1 MKQPLLL
8 FVILIPL
15 FLATSCT
22 TLDQV
27 GQVLEG
33 QKPTASVKG
42 LRLTGLDLDGVNL
55 VFDVGVDNPNPVG
68 ISLASLDYD
77 LKLQGSSFLRGDQPM
92 GMQLA
97 AKGNSQV
104 QVPVRLG
111 FQQLS
116 NSYARLKNAR
126 EVGYELDMGMGF
138 EVPLLGRVKVPVN
151 YKGRVPIPEVP
162 SVSLRSVDVRQ
173 LTLSGATL
181 QLELEVDNPNAFSL
195 MLNKLDY
202 NLKLNGFNLGSG
214 LVNNGMQVQRNGR
227 GRFTLPLKLNFAQA
241 GKGLYTALL
250 GQHVNYDLS
259 GSVQA
264 SSSNPILKSFHIP
277 LDKQGRVDLK

>member
-1 MKQPLLL
+1 MKQILLL
-8 FVILIPL
+8 VSILVQL

-22 TLDQV
+22 TLNQV

-42 LRLTGLDLDGVNL
+42 LRLTGLDLNGVNL
-55 VFDVGVDNPNPVG
+55 VFDVGVDNPNPVS

-111 FQQLS
+111 FQQLH

-138 EVPLLGRVKVPVN
+138 EVPLLGRIKIPVN
-151 YKGRVPIPEVP
+151 YKGKVPIPEIP
-162 SVSLRSVDVRQ
+162 SVSLRSIDVRQ

-181 QLELEVDNPNAFSL
+181 QLELEVDNPNAFTL
-195 MLNKLDY
+195 MLDKLDY

-214 LVNNGMQVQRNGR
+214 VVNKGMQVQQNGR
-227 GRFTLPLKLNFAQA
+227 GRVSLPLKFNFAQA
-241 GKGLYTALL
+241 GKGLYSVLL
-250 GQHVNYDLS
+250 GQRVNYNLS
-259 GSVQA
+259 GSMQA
-264 SSSNPILKSFHIP
+264 SSSNPVLKSFHIP
-277 LDKQGRVDLK
+277 LDKQGKVDLN